1 MTARASVAVTL
12 ADPTLNA
19 LFFGDDALYFG
30 ADQLFFGTPP
40 PSGLLPGG
48 MVRDAVVVVCE
59 SDGSVIR

>member
-19 LFFGDDALYFG
+19 LAFGDELLFFGD
-30 ADQLFFGTPP
+30 DQLFFGTPP

-48 MVRDAVVVVCE
+48 MVRDAVVVVCDT
-59 SDGSVIR
+59 DGSVIR